1 MAILPKRPHRTPC
14 KSEHGE
20 LFSYRRGGRGSS
32 ARNAGEIRGDKEGSA
47 PLKKTTKENLI
58 FAIIIV
64 TQTVLWLALGVCGC
78 LVAYGIGRI
87 IGG

>member
-1 MAILPKRPHRTPC
+1 M
-14 KSEHGE
+14 
-20 LFSYRRGGRGSS
+20 
-32 ARNAGEIRGDKEGSA
+32 
-47 PLKKTTKENLI
+47 KKTTKENLI

-87 IGG
+87 IGGGRRMKRTMENCSLIRKYGEPGRYAVYLVWDEA